1 MVQLITLFARSEP
14 TTDAV
19 CKKYLPPAR
28 LKTATDVQL
37 YYDRSCTRPAA
48 RFRYGMQ
55 RPNRSSRTVV
65 LNCWRYLLEW
75 LPALKPAEPVRFRFT
90 IHGDTMLAWLN
101 GAEARRS

>member
-1 MVQLITLFARSEP
+1 MVQLITLFARTEP

-19 CKKYLPPAR
+19 CKKYLSPAL

-48 RFRYGMQ
+48 RFRYGLR

-65 LNCWRYLLEW
+65 LNCWRYLIEW
-75 LPALKPAEPVRFRFT
+75 LPALKPTEPERFRFA
-90 IHGDTMLAWLN
+90 INGDAMLASLN
-101 GAEARRS
+101 GTGDLRP